1 MSETREV
8 VVVDVKI
15 PFWSMVV
22 LLVKWAIAAIP
33 AMVILCL
40 VLATV
45 VVDGTRR
52 RVPLELAGS
61 GHGVAALERE
71 WRTAAM
77 PVIV

>member
-33 AMVILCL
+33 AMIILL

-45 VVDGTRR
+45 VSMVLG
-52 RVPLELAGS
+52 
-61 GHGVAALERE
+61 GVFHRN
-71 WRTAAM
+71 WMGRG
-77 PVIV
+77 VV

>member
-33 AMVILCL
+33 AMIILL
-40 VLATV
+40 VLAAV
-45 VVDGTRR
+45 VSMLLGGAFHWNWMGR
-52 RVPLELAGS
+52 
-61 GHGVAALERE
+61 GV
-71 WRTAAM
+71 
-77 PVIV
+77 V

>member
-33 AMVILCL
+33 AMIILL

-45 VVDGTRR
+45 ASMVLGGLFHWSWMGRGMV
-52 RVPLELAGS
+52 
-61 GHGVAALERE
+61 
-71 WRTAAM
+71 
-77 PVIV
+77 